1 MQKMMRK
8 ADLVAYYDGVAAVAK
23 KFDPPLSR
31 QAVYKWGEFVPAERV
46 QQLLAANAELCV
58 LLVDPETGR
67 TKIDVLGER
76 LAGRERSR

>member
-1 MQKMMRK
+1 MQNMMRK

-31 QAVYKWGEFVPAERV
+31 QAVYKWGEFVPVERV
-46 QQLLAANAELCV
+46 QQLLAANAELSV

-76 LAGRERSR
+76 LAGRERPR